1 MVEFNLKKKRK
12 ELFKN
17 YGHGEMSS
25 HVYQIILL
33 QDKEFIEVLNKE
45 LGNIIMVETPFNDL
59 NIKQQLSRMRE
70 IINKIKGGENNE
82 RS

>member
-1 MVEFNLKKKRK
+1 M
-12 ELFKN
+12 
-17 YGHGEMSS
+17 YSQ
-25 HVYQIILL
+25 VYQIILL

-45 LGNIIMVETPFNDL
+45 LGNIIMVEKPVNDL